1 MEIKSTALE
10 NVSPNGSQ
18 ISVILM
24 GAARVDISGH
34 SIRIV
39 ELVSMLMRAHG
50 SKSVNKTH
58 MMMGA
63 VL

>member
-1 MEIKSTALE
+1 M
-10 NVSPNGSQ
+10 
-18 ISVILM
+18 LM

-34 SIRIV
+34 SIKIV

-50 SKSVNKTH
+50 SKSVNETH
-58 MMMGA
+58 IMTGA

>member
-1 MEIKSTALE
+1 M
-10 NVSPNGSQ
+10 
-18 ISVILM
+18 LM

-39 ELVSMLMRAHG
+39 ELVSVLMRAHG